1 MKNPSKGGKFFGKE
15 KFLAEIFLMTEN
27 QLLLR
32 LYHIS
37 LFFIH
42 VIKHRLRLFKVLQ

>member
-27 QLLLR
+27 
-32 LYHIS
+32 
-37 LFFIH
+37 
-42 VIKHRLRLFKVLQ
+42 

>member
-1 MKNPSKGGKFFGKE
+1 MKNPSKGGKIFGKE

-32 LYHIS
+32 LYQEKRDS
-37 LFFIH
+37 LIMSN
-42 VIKHRLRLFKVLQ
+42 IDIYTL